1 VGLAHPLIGDLPMKK
16 SILVL
21 AAIAASCSI
30 AAANELK
37 QDNKAVVQS
46 VAATQMTDAEMDT
59 VTAGAASGWQVCT
72 GNGHCHPVGGG
83 GQSLHRNTN
92 NGFNHSG
99 GRGARFTLIP

>member
-1 VGLAHPLIGDLPMKK
+1 MKK
-16 SILVL
+16 SVLAL

-37 QDNKAVVQS
+37 QENKVAVLS
-46 VAATQMTDAEMDT
+46 VSGTQMTDAEMDT

-83 GQSLHRNTN
+83 GQSSHRITN
-92 NGFNHSG
+92 NGYNHSG